1 MNNDDFEYGKY
12 MVVDALK
19 YAAYAAIVYA
29 VCLGAY
35 WLFIG

>member
-1 MNNDDFEYGKY
+1 MDDREFGKY

-29 VCLGAY
+29 VGLGAY
-35 WLFIG
+35 WLFVA